1 MTVFSKRNALIG
13 WATWVVSKR
22 ILQRNRP
29 GHGRR
34 NKAAAAAAVL
44 ATAAGAVLFWRKRHH
59 EGAPADVVGEP
70 S

>member
-13 WATWVVSKR
+13 WATWVVGKK
-22 ILQRNRP
+22 ILRRDP

-34 NKAAAAAAVL
+34 NKAAATAAVL
-44 ATAAGAVLFWRKRHH
+44 ATVAGAVLFWRKKHH
-59 EGAPADVVGEP
+59 EAGPPADVVGEP